1 LAYGVCLHG
10 RRFKVRIPCRL
21 ASFCNGLS
29 AIARSPALRVESV
42 RIALT
47 NVAATALRA
56 ENAEQAL
63 AGGPLTD
70 EAIAAKAM
78 SICDPAEDLRGDR
91 EYKIEMAGPMV
102 RRALARAATRCR

>member
-1 LAYGVCLHG
+1 
-10 RRFKVRIPCRL
+10 
-21 ASFCNGLS
+21 LS

-78 SICDPAEDLRGDR
+78 AICDPAKDLRGDR
-91 EYKIEMAGPMV
+91 KYKIEMAGPMV
-102 RRALARAATRCR
+102 RRALARAATGAANRSKETDA

>member
-1 LAYGVCLHG
+1 M
-10 RRFKVRIPCRL
+10 
-21 ASFCNGLS
+21 S
-29 AIARSPALRVESV
+29 AIARSPALQVECA

-56 ENAEQAL
+56 EDAEQAL

-91 EYKIEMAGPMV
+91 EYKI
-102 RRALARAATRCR
+102 

>member
-1 LAYGVCLHG
+1 
-10 RRFKVRIPCRL
+10 
-21 ASFCNGLS
+21 
-29 AIARSPALRVESV
+29 
-42 RIALT
+42 
-47 NVAATALRA
+47 LRA
-56 ENAEQAL
+56 ENAKQAL

-78 SICDPAEDLRGDR
+78 AICDPAEDLRGDR

>member
-1 LAYGVCLHG
+1 
-10 RRFKVRIPCRL
+10 
-21 ASFCNGLS
+21 LS
-29 AIARSPALRVESV
+29 AIARSPALQVECV
-42 RIALT
+42 RIALA

-78 SICDPAEDLRGDR
+78 SICD
-91 EYKIEMAGPMV
+91 KIEMAGPMV
-102 RRALARAATRCR
+102 RRAQKAVIGWRGNHEVARHRCRFSASPVRTKRPQ